1 MSESAPA
8 LAGFEAISCRFDG
21 ETRSVYVR
29 GQGPGVLL
37 MHEIPGITPQVQACA
52 ERIADAGFR
61 VYMPWLF
68 GTPGKPLS
76 MPYALGEMARTIC
89 IRREF
94 TAMARG
100 RSSPVTD
107 WLRGLARQIHAECGG
122 PGVGAVGMCLTGG
135 FALTLMLE
143 PAVIAPVLSQP
154 SLPLPVPGLAKKNGP
169 EIDIA
174 PADLEAVKQR
184 LEAENLSVLGLRLSE
199 DAFCPR
205 ERFDGLRQRLGEHFE
220 VFEIDSSPGNP
231 HGFGRAAHSVLTTEF
246 RDQPGFPTRE
256 AMDRVIAFYRERLLA
271 PAGPAAGGAD
281 AGWETESGAAPS
293 TE

>member
-94 TAMARG
+94 TALARG

-205 ERFDGLRQRLGEHFE
+205 ERFDGLRQRLGATSPRAFSCHRPWSTSA
-220 VFEIDSSPGNP
+220 VTNTPQTNSSGVKKDCLVLSTPRKIIFCSLP
-231 HGFGRAAHSVLTTEF
+231 SV
-246 RDQPGFPTRE
+246 
-256 AMDRVIAFYRERLLA
+256 
-271 PAGPAAGGAD
+271 
-281 AGWETESGAAPS
+281 PS
-293 TE
+293 LITLVKRSSLKA